1 MKNKA
6 LVILYPGFSLY
17 EINCLT
23 SYLTISLEEKDTWII
38 ETAAS
43 TKDPIISEDNF
54 SVNPNLIFEEVEIND
69 YKLII
74 LPGIIDYT
82 KVINDTK
89 LINFLKKLNTDTR
102 PLISSISSSPIILA
116 KAGLLKD
123 VQFTAGLYEETIESF
138 PDLSTNQLTRTP
150 VYYDRENNII
160 TAIGFAFREFAIE
173 TLKALNY
180 DVQDTLFSG
189 TLLKKYSK
197 EELTYR
203 MN

>member
-23 SYLTISLEEKDTWII
+23 SYLTISLNEEESWLI
-38 ETAAS
+38 ETSAS
-43 TKDPIISEDNF
+43 SMKPVISEDYF
-54 SVNPNLIFEEVEIND
+54 SVNPTQSFDEVDIND

-82 KVINDTK
+82 KAIDDIV
-89 LINFLKKLNTDTR
+89 LIDFLSKLNTTNR
-102 PLISSISSSPIILA
+102 PLIASISSSPILLA
-116 KAGLLKD
+116 KAGLLRN
-123 VQFTAGLYEETIESF
+123 VQFTAGLFEETIDDF
-138 PDLSTNQLTRTP
+138 TYLSSDQLTRTP
-150 VYYDRENNII
+150 VHFDKENQII

-173 TLKALNY
+173 TLRALNF
-180 DVQDTLFSG
+180 DVQNTLFSG
-189 TLLKKYSK
+189 TLIKKYSK

-203 MN
+203 LN

>member
-23 SYLTISLEEKDTWII
+23 SYLTISLNEEESWLI
-38 ETAAS
+38 ETSAS
-43 TKDPIISEDNF
+43 SMKPVISEDYF
-54 SVNPNLIFEEVEIND
+54 SVNPTKSFDEVDIND

-82 KVINDTK
+82 KAIDDIV
-89 LINFLKKLNTDTR
+89 LIDFLSKLNTTNR
-102 PLISSISSSPIILA
+102 PLIASISSSPILLA
-116 KAGLLKD
+116 KAGLLRN
-123 VQFTAGLYEETIESF
+123 VQFTAGLFEETINDF
-138 PDLSTNQLTRTP
+138 TYLSSDQLTRTP
-150 VYYDRENNII
+150 VHFDKENQII

-173 TLKALNY
+173 TLRALNF
-180 DVQDTLFSG
+180 DVQNTLFSG
-189 TLLKKYSK
+189 TLIKKYSK

-203 MN
+203 LN